1 VRFVALV
8 GVGFGV
14 VVVGVA
20 VVAGLAGLGWGAGV
34 FDGAGIAGF

>member
-20 VVAGLAGLGWGAGV
+20 VGAGLAGLGCGAGV
-34 FDGAGIAGF
+34 FDGAGTAGF

>member
-20 VVAGLAGLGWGAGV
+20 VGAGLAGLGWGAGV

>member
-20 VVAGLAGLGWGAGV
+20 VGAGLAGLGWGAGV
-34 FDGAGIAGF
+34 FDGAGMAGF